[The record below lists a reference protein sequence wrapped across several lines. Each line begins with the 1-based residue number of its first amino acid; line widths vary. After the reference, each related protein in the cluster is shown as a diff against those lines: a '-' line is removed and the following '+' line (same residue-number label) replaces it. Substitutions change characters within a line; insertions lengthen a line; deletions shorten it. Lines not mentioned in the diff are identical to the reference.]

1 MGYHRLPDRS
11 IEAKMKLK
19 LIKINTV
26 LVRRPRFTGKCGK
39 EKRVP
44 LISISGLS
52 LNAYGF
58 EVGRKFEVY
67 AQRERLVLKTKEFK
81 YKNPKIKQEVN
92 KKAKWSRMHQS
103 REPQADLDASG
114 G

>member
-1 MGYHRLPDRS
+1 
-11 IEAKMKLK
+11 MKLK
-19 LIKINTV
+19 LIKVNTV

-58 EVGRKFEVY
+58 EVGKRFEVY
-67 AQRERLVLKTKEFK
+67 AQKKRLVLKTKEFK
-81 YKNPKIKQEVN
+81 YKNPIIKQGG
-92 KKAKWSRMHQS
+92 KKQVKWSRMHQS
-103 REPQADLDASG
+103 REPQANLDASG